1 MKNKIQIG
9 VMGSCSDL
17 KYSKNIEKWAEE
29 VGYWVAKNGATLL
42 FGAEKDFDSLSTAA
56 CRGAKKAGG
65 LTIGMTYG
73 DGRIVKEKSADI
85 IIATGLVRGGGR
97 ETSLVLSC
105 DVIITINGGSGTL
118 TEMLVAYQAG
128 IPIVAL
134 KGSGGWSDKMA
145 GKYFDGR
152 KRIEVKSANSP
163 REAVSKAVELVN
175 SIKNKQLLFIAAT
188 HGNEKIGVEVMRKVQ
203 KKFADVNW
211 VVGNPKALFKKIR
224 YIDTDLNRSAPGD
237 ISSNKYEIRR
247 AAELFKESEPYCEV
261 IDIHGTVANTGI
273 FTIINKFSRE
283 NLALAVSLPIERIV
297 IWERSDRFSSGPI
310 TNYVKTGLEIEAGPQ
325 DSFQIKKQLQEIV
338 EKIIING
345 EINKVAGNVENKE
358 FYYVTG
364 KLMATGKAP
373 ASWRE
378 FKRVNY
384 QGQTFYPLLI
394 NRYDGRWCYQM
405 KKVSWSEIEVRL

>member
-42 FGAEKDFDSLSTAA
+42 FGAEKDFDSLSTVA

-73 DGRIVKEKSADI
+73 DDRIVKEKSADI

-145 GKYFDGR
+145 GKYFDDR

-175 SIKNKQLLFIAAT
+175 SIKNK
-188 HGNEKIGVEVMRKVQ
+188 
-203 KKFADVNW
+203 
-211 VVGNPKALFKKIR
+211 
-224 YIDTDLNRSAPGD
+224 
-237 ISSNKYEIRR
+237 
-247 AAELFKESEPYCEV
+247 
-261 IDIHGTVANTGI
+261 
-273 FTIINKFSRE
+273 
-283 NLALAVSLPIERIV
+283 
-297 IWERSDRFSSGPI
+297 
-310 TNYVKTGLEIEAGPQ
+310 
-325 DSFQIKKQLQEIV
+325 
-338 EKIIING
+338 
-345 EINKVAGNVENKE
+345 
-358 FYYVTG
+358 
-364 KLMATGKAP
+364 
-373 ASWRE
+373 
-378 FKRVNY
+378 
-384 QGQTFYPLLI
+384 
-394 NRYDGRWCYQM
+394 
-405 KKVSWSEIEVRL
+405 

>member
-9 VMGSCSDL
+9 AMGSCSDL
-17 KYSKNIEKWAEE
+17 KYSKNNEKWAEE

-42 FGAEKDFDSLSTAA
+42 FGAEKDFDSLSTVA

-145 GKYFDGR
+145 GKYFDDR

-175 SIKNKQLLFIAAT
+175 SIKNK
-188 HGNEKIGVEVMRKVQ
+188 
-203 KKFADVNW
+203 
-211 VVGNPKALFKKIR
+211 
-224 YIDTDLNRSAPGD
+224 
-237 ISSNKYEIRR
+237 
-247 AAELFKESEPYCEV
+247 
-261 IDIHGTVANTGI
+261 
-273 FTIINKFSRE
+273 
-283 NLALAVSLPIERIV
+283 
-297 IWERSDRFSSGPI
+297 
-310 TNYVKTGLEIEAGPQ
+310 
-325 DSFQIKKQLQEIV
+325 
-338 EKIIING
+338 
-345 EINKVAGNVENKE
+345 
-358 FYYVTG
+358 
-364 KLMATGKAP
+364 
-373 ASWRE
+373 
-378 FKRVNY
+378 
-384 QGQTFYPLLI
+384 
-394 NRYDGRWCYQM
+394 
-405 KKVSWSEIEVRL
+405 

>member
-17 KYSKNIEKWAEE
+17 KYSEKIEKWAEE
-29 VGYWVAKNGATLL
+29 VGYWVARNGATLL

-73 DGRIVKEKSADI
+73 DSRIVKEKSADI

-145 GKYFDGR
+145 GKYFDDR

-175 SIKNKQLLFIAAT
+175 NIKSK
-188 HGNEKIGVEVMRKVQ
+188 
-203 KKFADVNW
+203 
-211 VVGNPKALFKKIR
+211 
-224 YIDTDLNRSAPGD
+224 
-237 ISSNKYEIRR
+237 
-247 AAELFKESEPYCEV
+247 
-261 IDIHGTVANTGI
+261 
-273 FTIINKFSRE
+273 
-283 NLALAVSLPIERIV
+283 
-297 IWERSDRFSSGPI
+297 
-310 TNYVKTGLEIEAGPQ
+310 
-325 DSFQIKKQLQEIV
+325 
-338 EKIIING
+338 
-345 EINKVAGNVENKE
+345 
-358 FYYVTG
+358 
-364 KLMATGKAP
+364 
-373 ASWRE
+373 
-378 FKRVNY
+378 
-384 QGQTFYPLLI
+384 
-394 NRYDGRWCYQM
+394 
-405 KKVSWSEIEVRL
+405 

>member
-145 GKYFDGR
+145 GKYFDDR
-152 KRIEVKSANSP
+152 KRIEVKSASSP
-163 REAVSKAVELVN
+163 REAVLKALAI
-175 SIKNKQLLFIAAT
+175 IKNSQQKQLLFIAAT
-188 HGNEKIGVEVMRKVQ
+188 HGNEKIGVEVMKKAQ
-203 KKFADVNW
+203 KKFVDVDW
-211 VVGNPKALFKKIR
+211 IVGNPNAFSKKIR
-224 YIDTDLNRSAPGD
+224 YIDTDLNRSAPGGR
-237 ISSNKYEIRR
+237 SSNKYEMRR
-247 AAELFKESEPYCEV
+247 AAELIIESEKYREV
-261 IDIHGTVANTGI
+261 IDIHGTNANTGI
-273 FTIINKFSRE
+273 FTIINKFSRDNL
-283 NLALAVSLPIERIV
+283 NLAISLPIKRIV
-297 IWERSDRFSSGPI
+297 IWERSDRFTTGPI

-325 DSFQIKKQLQEIV
+325 DSPQIKRQLQEII
-338 EKIIING
+338 EKIIKNSEKNENG
-345 EINKVAGNVENKE
+345 SLVEEKE

-373 ASWRE
+373 VSWRE
-378 FKRVNY
+378 FKRVSY
-384 QGQTFYPLLI
+384 QGQTFFPLLI